1 VRCWETNC
9 NAPKSVVPRAIVARG
24 ISLREMRTSGKMG
37 KRKPDQRQ
45 PRVAIEGEVLR
56 QIRQHARS
64 NSKTEVCGVL
74 IGEENGNGLSITAR
88 IPGLNAA
95 QAGTY
100 VTFTQDTWEH
110 IYKIKDKEY
119 PNERIVGW
127 YHSHP
132 GFGVF
137 LSDHDTFIHKNF
149 FSSAWQVAWVYDP
162 HSDEEGCFGWSGE
175 RLERVSEIHVKDHK
189 GGEEAG
195 ETGKPEPVGGIEDNQ
210 EMTEVDKGAEIGP
223 PTWLKWMLTVTSYLL
238 LMAIV
243 FVATWFFFP
252 RQQIFF
258 VDPFNHTA
266 IEAPPGTRINS
277 DGTLS
282 VPSLKGLETPPP
294 DKNAS
299 PAAPQNEPPPTAK
312 TPKTN
317 DGKDANVPRK

>member
-1 VRCWETNC
+1 M
-9 NAPKSVVPRAIVARG
+9 A
-24 ISLREMRTSGKMG
+24 
-37 KRKPDQRQ
+37 KRKPDLRQ
-45 PRVAIEGEVLR
+45 LRVAIEGEVLR

-88 IPGLNAA
+88 IAGLNAA

-119 PNERIVGW
+119 PEERIVGW

-149 FSSAWQVAWVYDP
+149 FSSALQVAWVYDP

-175 RLERVSEIHVKDHK
+175 RLERVSEIHVKDDK

-195 ETGKPEPVGGIEDNQ
+195 ETGKPEPVGGIE
-210 EMTEVDKGAEIGP
+210 EAEEVDEKHENAEIGT
-223 PTWLKWMLTVTSYLL
+223 PTWLKLLLSVTSYVL
-238 LMAIV
+238 LMAFV
-243 FVATWFFFP
+243 FVATWMFFP

-266 IEAPPGTRINS
+266 IEAPPGTHINS

-282 VPSLKGLETPPP
+282 VPRAKGSAELPPENIATPTPRTP
-294 DKNAS
+294 EKQTAPNA
-299 PAAPQNEPPPTAK
+299 
-312 TPKTN
+312 PKAN
-317 DGKDANVPRK
+317 DGKDQNVPRK

>member
-1 VRCWETNC
+1 
-9 NAPKSVVPRAIVARG
+9 
-24 ISLREMRTSGKMG
+24 MG

-45 PRVAIEGEVLR
+45 PRVTIEGEVLR

-74 IGEENGNGLSITAR
+74 IGAENSSGVSISAR

-110 IYKIKDKEY
+110 IYKIKDKDY
-119 PNERIVGW
+119 PDERIVGW

-149 FSSAWQVAWVYDP
+149 FSSELQVAWVYDP
-162 HSDEEGCFGWSGE
+162 HSDEEGCFGWTGE
-175 RLERVSEIHVKDHK
+175 RLERVSEIHVKDDK

-195 ETGKPEPVGGIEDNQ
+195 ETGKPEPVGGIESDDEIEEGND
-210 EMTEVDKGAEIGP
+210 ETEIGP
-223 PTWLKWMLTVTSYLL
+223 PIWLKWMLTVMSHVLL
-238 LMAIV
+238 LGLG
-243 FVATWFFFP
+243 FVAAWLFFP
-252 RQQIFF
+252 RQMIFF
-258 VDPFNHTA
+258 VDPLNRTV

-277 DGTLS
+277 DGSLS
-282 VPSLKGLETPPP
+282 GPSLRERDLQPPER
-294 DKNAS
+294 NAQ
-299 PAAPQNEPPPTAK
+299 PAAPQNAPPPA
-312 TPKTN
+312 PKA
-317 DGKDANVPRK
+317 DGRKDQNAPRK

>member
-1 VRCWETNC
+1 M
-9 NAPKSVVPRAIVARG
+9 A
-24 ISLREMRTSGKMG
+24 

-45 PRVAIEGEVLR
+45 PRVSIEGEVLR

-74 IGEENGNGLSITAR
+74 IGAENGSGVSISAR

-119 PNERIVGW
+119 PDERIVGW

-149 FSSAWQVAWVYDP
+149 FSSALQVAWVYDP
-162 HSDEEGCFGWSGE
+162 HSDEEGCFGWAGE
-175 RLERVSEIHVKDHK
+175 RLERVSEIRVKDDK

-195 ETGKPEPVGGIEDNQ
+195 ETGKPEPVGGIEEN
-210 EMTEVDKGAEIGP
+210 EEIVETKTEAGP
-223 PTWLKWMLTVTSYLL
+223 PVWLKWTLTVTSHLL
-238 LMAIV
+238 LLALGFVAAWIFFPRPIIV
-243 FVATWFFFP
+243 FVNP
-252 RQQIFF
+252 Y
-258 VDPFNHTA
+258 NGTA
-266 IEAPPGTRINS
+266 IEAPAGTRIHS
-277 DGTLS
+277 DGSIS
-282 VPSLKGLETPPP
+282 VPGLPDLRPPSLDRNAKPSMPESTPQ
-294 DKNAS
+294 
-299 PAAPQNEPPPTAK
+299 PAPKAPA
-312 TPKTN
+312 PKS
-317 DGKDANVPRK
+317 DGGKDQNAPRK

>member
-1 VRCWETNC
+1 M
-9 NAPKSVVPRAIVARG
+9 A
-24 ISLREMRTSGKMG
+24 

-45 PRVAIEGEVLR
+45 PRVSIEGEVLR

-74 IGEENGNGLSITAR
+74 IGAENGSGVSISAR

-119 PNERIVGW
+119 PDERIVGW

-149 FSSAWQVAWVYDP
+149 FSSALQVAWVYDP
-162 HSDEEGCFGWSGE
+162 HNDEEGCFGWAGE
-175 RLERVSEIHVKDHK
+175 RLERVSEIRVKDDK

-195 ETGKPEPVGGIEDNQ
+195 ETGKPEPVGGIDEN
-210 EMTEVDKGAEIGP
+210 EEIVETETEAGP
-223 PTWLKWMLTVTSYLL
+223 PVWLKWTLTVTSHLL
-238 LMAIV
+238 LLALGFVAAWIFFPRPIIV
-243 FVATWFFFP
+243 FVNP
-252 RQQIFF
+252 Y
-258 VDPFNHTA
+258 NGTA
-266 IEAPPGTRINS
+266 IEAPAGTRIHS
-277 DGTLS
+277 DGSVS
-282 VPSLKGLETPPP
+282 VPGLPDLQPPSF
-294 DKNAS
+294 DR
-299 PAAPQNEPPPTAK
+299 TAK
-312 TPKTN
+312 PSVPESTPQPAQKAPAPKS
-317 DGKDANVPRK
+317 DGGKDQNAPRK

>member
-1 VRCWETNC
+1 
-9 NAPKSVVPRAIVARG
+9 
-24 ISLREMRTSGKMG
+24 MG

-45 PRVAIEGEVLR
+45 PRVTIEGEVLR

-74 IGEENGNGLSITAR
+74 IGEETSGGMTVTAR

-119 PNERIVGW
+119 PDARIVGW

-149 FSSAWQVAWVYDP
+149 FSSPLQVAWVYDP
-162 HSDEEGCFGWSGE
+162 HSDEEGCFGWAGE
-175 RLERVSEIHVKDHK
+175 RIERLSEIHVKDDK

-195 ETGKPEPVGGIEDNQ
+195 ETGKPEPVGGLEDEGDVEQ
-210 EMTEVDKGAEIGP
+210 EDQGRGEPGP
-223 PTWLKWMLTVTSYLL
+223 PVWLKWALTFISHLL
-238 LMAIV
+238 ILAIGALAV
-243 FVATWFFFP
+243 WLLFP
-252 RQQIFF
+252 REVFILI
-258 VDPFNHTA
+258 DPRHHVA
-266 IEAPPGTRINS
+266 VPAPPGTRIEKDGRLSIPWSPELERTFAPDPGLFPQLDTPNPANPFAGPGNDAKS
-277 DGTLS
+277 DKDS
-282 VPSLKGLETPPP
+282 KGSG
-294 DKNAS
+294 K
-299 PAAPQNEPPPTAK
+299 
-312 TPKTN
+312 PK
-317 DGKDANVPRK
+317 GQKDQNVPRQ

>member
-1 VRCWETNC
+1 
-9 NAPKSVVPRAIVARG
+9 
-24 ISLREMRTSGKMG
+24 MG
-37 KRKPDQRQ
+37 KRKPDHRQ
-45 PRVAIEGEVLR
+45 PRVTIEGEVLR

-74 IGEENGNGLSITAR
+74 IGEENGSGVNITAR

-110 IYKIKDKEY
+110 IYKIKDKDY
-119 PNERIVGW
+119 PEERIVGW

-149 FSSAWQVAWVYDP
+149 FSSALQVAWVYDP
-162 HSDEEGCFGWSGE
+162 HSDEEGCFGWAGE
-175 RLERVSEIHVKDHK
+175 RLERVSELHVKDDK

-195 ETGKPEPVGGIEDNQ
+195 ETGKPEPVGGIDEQDEASEENDSS
-210 EMTEVDKGAEIGP
+210 EVGP
-223 PTWLKWMLTVTSYLL
+223 PAWLKWVLGVMSHVLL
-238 LMAIV
+238 LALGFFAAWI
-243 FVATWFFFP
+243 FFP

-258 VDPFNHTA
+258 VDPLNHTA

-277 DGTLS
+277 DGTLT
-282 VPSLKGLETPPP
+282 VPRRGEAEPPISDKTSKPASQQNAPQPEPAPPP
-294 DKNAS
+294 M
-299 PAAPQNEPPPTAK
+299 PAKPNS
-312 TPKTN
+312 
-317 DGKDANVPRK
+317 GKDQNAPRK

>member
-1 VRCWETNC
+1 
-9 NAPKSVVPRAIVARG
+9 
-24 ISLREMRTSGKMG
+24 MG

-45 PRVAIEGEVLR
+45 PRVTIAGEVLR

-74 IGEENGNGLSITAR
+74 IGADNGMGLSITAR

-110 IYKIKDKEY
+110 IYKIKDKDY
-119 PNERIVGW
+119 PEERIVGW

-149 FSSAWQVAWVYDP
+149 FSSALQVAWVYDP
-162 HSDEEGCFGWSGE
+162 HSDEEGCFGWAGE
-175 RLERVSEIHVKDHK
+175 RLERVSELHIKDDK

-195 ETGKPEPVGGIEDNQ
+195 ETGKPEPVGGVDEQ
-210 EMTEVDKGAEIGP
+210 EEIAEEGDSSEVGP
-223 PTWLKWMLTVTSYLL
+223 PLWLKWMLTVMSHAVLL
-238 LMAIV
+238 GLG
-243 FVATWFFFP
+243 FVVAWIFFP

-277 DGTLS
+277 DGSLS
-282 VPSLKGLETPPP
+282 VPKLRETEPSSPEKNGKPAGSL
-294 DKNAS
+294 N
-299 PAAPQNEPPPTAK
+299 APQPA
-312 TPKTN
+312 PKTD
-317 DGKDANVPRK
+317 DGKDQNVPRK